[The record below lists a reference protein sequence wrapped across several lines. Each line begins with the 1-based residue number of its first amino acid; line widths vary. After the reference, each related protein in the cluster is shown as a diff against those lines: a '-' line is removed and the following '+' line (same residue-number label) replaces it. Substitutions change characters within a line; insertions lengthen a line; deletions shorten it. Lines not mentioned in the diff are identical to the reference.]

1 MHLIIVLVY
10 QISHQSLQTLNNMY
24 LRIIDETINYPY
36 SIPQLRAAF
45 PNVSLP
51 AELTDTSLIEW
62 DMYVVTPTT
71 IPNDYTK
78 NITEGTPVLTDGL
91 YYQNWIQT
99 NASQS
104 EIDYRLENQWFII
117 RETRNELLVECDWT
131 QLGDVSAET
140 KAIWSEYRQ
149 SLRDITSQTNPFSIN
164 WPVKP

>member
-1 MHLIIVLVY
+1 
-10 QISHQSLQTLNNMY
+10 MY
-24 LRIIDETINYPY
+24 LRIIDEVIHYPY
-36 SIPQLRAAF
+36 SIPQLREAF

-51 AELTDTSLIEW
+51 AELSDEALVEW
-62 DMYVVTPTT
+62 DMHVVLPTPY
-71 IPNDYTK
+71 PNDYTK
-78 NITEGTPVLTDGL
+78 NITEGTPVLTDGV

-117 RETRNELLVECDWT
+117 RETRNELLAECDWT
-131 QLGDVSAET
+131 QLADIPVET

-149 SLRDITSQTNPFSIN
+149 SLRDITSQTNPFSIT